1 MANIRVRDFA
11 KDLGKENK
19 ELLSILK
26 AQGIEKTAASNID
39 DAQQKMI
46 LAILLLFVHFV
57 RGLSQI
63 IQ

>member
-46 LAILLLFVHFV
+46 MDAI
-57 RGLSQI
+57 GGKNQ
-63 IQ
+63 